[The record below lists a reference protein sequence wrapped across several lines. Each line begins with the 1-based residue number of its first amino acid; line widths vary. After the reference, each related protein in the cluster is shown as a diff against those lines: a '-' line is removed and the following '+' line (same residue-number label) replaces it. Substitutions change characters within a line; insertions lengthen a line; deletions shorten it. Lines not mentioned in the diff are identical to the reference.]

1 MLTYITLFVVC
12 VILAVVIRFV
22 FKAVSESSHSLSTS
36 KTQIEIIHSTP
47 ANKKAKAVRHTAT
60 GTATRSGQT
69 SQVTTQNRARRSPT
83 EKVDWGWQGSGVQ
96 VREPQHATSVG
107 ASSHCS
113 LYDASIAE
121 PKENHNQNVGWP
133 YREEMPSSGG
143 KSYKIKRKEA
153 PKTPEPET
161 VGKPWGW

>member
-12 VILAVVIRFV
+12 VILAVVTRFV
-22 FKAVSESSHSLSTS
+22 FKAISESSHSMSTS
-36 KTQIEIIHSTP
+36 KAQIEIIHSTP
-47 ANKKAKAVRHTAT
+47 ANKQAKAARNTAT
-60 GTATRSGQT
+60 GTATHSGRT
-69 SQVTTQNRARRSPT
+69 SKVTAQNRARKSPT
-83 EKVDWGWQGSGVQ
+83 ESIDWGFQGSGVQ

-133 YREEMPSSGG
+133 YREEMPASGG